1 MIDKVVQ
8 FDDPFDLD
16 EVFDKEYT
24 ISIDRQRYFRTD
36 HKFRSML
43 TSLLSIE
50 VLNVMKMN
58 RLMLYQCI
66 RAYSADDPIDK
77 VEDDD
82 SSLLSNYSDWSY
94 VSFAKKFV
102 RQVWYPELRLVFV
115 VVIVIFDRNEMWTW
129 LV

>member
-36 HKFRSML
+36 QKFRSML

-82 SSLLSNYSDWSY
+82 SSLFSNYSD
-94 VSFAKKFV
+94 
-102 RQVWYPELRLVFV
+102 
-115 VVIVIFDRNEMWTW
+115 
-129 LV
+129 